1 MNPTLARLAR
11 QFDYPI
17 HGGRAVRLP
26 DGSFRLEFTD
36 PLKLPR
42 DPDGKVNVTG
52 TMQMIAWVIEGWI
65 REYPEQWFWLHRLW
79 R

>member
-11 QFDYPI
+11 QFGYPI
-17 HGGRAVRLP
+17 HGARTVRLS
-26 DGSFRLEFTD
+26 DGRFRLELTD
-36 PLKLPR
+36 ALKLPH
-42 DPDGKVNVTG
+42 DPDGKVNIAA
-52 TMQMIAWVIEGWI
+52 TMQMIAWVIERWI

>member
-1 MNPTLARLAR
+1 M
-11 QFDYPI
+11 
-17 HGGRAVRLP
+17 
-26 DGSFRLEFTD
+26 TD

-42 DPDGKVNVTG
+42 DPDGRVNIAG
-52 TMQMIAWVIEGWI
+52 TMQMIAWTLEGWI